1 MPPVEPPPPARRSA
15 HTLVELLVVLTLT
28 VALAGLAVGA
38 VQGARAIADRQRTR
52 TELAVIARA
61 IEAFRTHHGAYPR
74 AGHPEELYAALAGF
88 KGPDNRDLPARGR
101 RFLEPAGLS
110 LAAVDS
116 DDPANRL
123 LDPWGRPYAYARPA
137 AGGVP
142 PFWLYSHGPDGESG
156 PLVNGAPDPASPAA
170 ADNVYA
176 DR

>member
-1 MPPVEPPPPARRSA
+1 MPPVEFLPPARCRA
-15 HTLVELLVVLTLT
+15 YTLIELLVVLTLA

-38 VQGARAIADRQRTR
+38 VHGARAVADLQRCR
-52 TELAVIARA
+52 AELAVVARA
-61 IEAFRTHHGAYPR
+61 LEAFRAHHGAYPSAAR
-74 AGHPEELYAALAGF
+74 PEELYAALAGF

-101 RFLEPAGLS
+101 RFIEPAGFS
-110 LAAVDS
+110 LAAADP
-116 DDPANRL
+116 DDPANCL
-123 LDPWGRPYAYARPA
+123 LDSWGRPYAYARPA

-142 PFWLYSHGPDGESG
+142 SFCLYSPGPDGESG